1 MGKNCPEVTLG
12 ACRLPRFYKRWVSFL
27 EIKMKNIVLAAAF
40 VGLSTTAFAGNMSEP
55 LIEMEPVVIMEEAG
69 SSSSGSGIIVA
80 LILVALI
87 AAAS

>member
-1 MGKNCPEVTLG
+1 
-12 ACRLPRFYKRWVSFL
+12 
-27 EIKMKNIVLAAAF
+27 MKNIVLAAAF
-40 VGLSTTAFAGNMSEP
+40 AGLSTTAFAGNMSEP

-69 SSSSGSGIIVA
+69 SSSSGSGVIVA